1 MPQID
6 IQVFEQFVGL
16 LSEEWL
22 ERIAASTLAQEPERA
37 ADYLSIVIADD
48 ETLRDL
54 NRQHRGLDENTD
66 VLSFSFEHEGEYYG
80 EDKSMPERSDNPE
93 FIVPPGQSVGLGEVI
108 ISYPQVARQAGD
120 AGHTTKRELAL
131 MLAHGILHLLG
142 YDHIDSDEEA
152 EMKAKEASILA
163 QVLEEN
169 E

>member
-1 MPQID
+1 MSQID

-22 ERIAASTLAQEPERA
+22 ERIAASTLAQESERA

-48 ETLRDL
+48 ETVRDL

-80 EDKSMPERSDNPE
+80 NDKSTSERSDNPE

-120 AGHTTKRELAL
+120 AGHTAKRELAL

-142 YDHIDSDEEA
+142 YDHMEPGEEA
-152 EMKAKEASILA
+152 EMKAKETSILA

>member
-1 MPQID
+1 MSQID

-22 ERIAASTLAQEPERA
+22 ERIAASTLAQESERA

-48 ETLRDL
+48 ETVRDL

-80 EDKSMPERSDNPE
+80 DDKSTPERSDNSE

-108 ISYPQVARQAGD
+108 ISYPQVTRQAEE

-131 MLAHGILHLLG
+131 MLVHGILHLLG
-142 YDHIDSDEEA
+142 YDHMEPDEEA
-152 EMKAKEASILA
+152 EMKAKEANILA